1 MSLDFN
7 ADEIFEMAE
16 QIERN
21 GAKFYRKA
29 AEGRE
34 NTHAHQLLLDL
45 ASMEVEHE
53 RLFASMREEL
63 SKQESGTTVFDPHDE
78 AALYLRAMADGQV
91 FDVKSDPS
99 KDLTGEESMEHILR
113 KAIGMEKDSIVFYL
127 GMKDMVPEK
136 LGKPRIDGVIKEEMK
151 HVTDLS
157 NSLSSLR
164 EEK

>member
-34 NTHAHQLLLDL
+34 NTHSHQLLLDL

-53 RLFASMREEL
+53 KIFASMREDL
-63 SKQESGTTVFDPHDE
+63 SKQESGTTVFDPYDE
-78 AALYLRAMADGQV
+78 AALYLRAMADGEV
-91 FDVKSDPS
+91 FDIKSDPS
-99 KDLTGEESMEHILR
+99 KDLTGKESMDDILR
-113 KAIGMEKDSIVFYL
+113 TAIGMEKDSIVFYV
-127 GMKDMVPEK
+127 GMKEMVPER
-136 LGKPRIDGVIKEEMK
+136 LGKPRIDGIIKEEMK
-151 HVTDLS
+151 HVKDLS
-157 NSLSSLR
+157 EALSSL
-164 EEK
+164 KKQK